1 MDLMKTVTE
10 RAQNTLSAKEQLH
23 ELNEQKKLD
32 LENSLLKEALAESSE
47 RCERLLREF
56 GSLQQTAEENRQKE
70 AERNHQTIEELSWT
84 VQQLQSGNELLEK
97 GMSRE
102 IGALCDEL
110 QRGTLDKVNSLW
122 SDYQTEIER
131 KFNSIIRMEEEVNA
145 RLGQQVREVEAARRR
160 LFRFDGLKSA
170 LFWIGLLANIA
181 TCLMLVLEKV
191 LH

>member
-1 MDLMKTVTE
+1 MRQEIGHFADGVRKLTVNG
-10 RAQNTLSAKEQLH
+10 R
-23 ELNEQKKLD
+23 
-32 LENSLLKEALAESSE
+32 
-47 RCERLLREF
+47 
-56 GSLQQTAEENRQKE
+56 ENRQKE
-70 AERNHQTIEELSWT
+70 TERNHQTLEEISRT
-84 VQQLQSGNELLEK
+84 VQQLQTGNELLEK

-122 SDYQTEIER
+122 SYYQKEIER

-170 LFWIGLLANIA
+170 LFWIGMLANIS
-181 TCLMLVLEKV
+181 TCVMLVLEKV